1 MEPATRPTFTET
13 AKHLEFTL
21 VGYKVRPRIEDA
33 MRTIAPLPNN
43 SHSPEQNELLTFN
56 DRTPESP
63 PDESDN
69 EMNSNSPPAASPP
82 AIIVSAE
89 ATPPINFRT
98 AEKRRQS
105 WIAGRYKLFN
115 SATDDL
121 LKNTPGK
128 LKNFFHR
135 ALRIQTQFHPSKQ
148 RKVKDSSKQRSAS
161 ELKSFTVIGSDEN
174 LSVSGEKVEHGSSGS
189 SNPSSSTASSSG
201 LLRKKSSEQDVA
213 PNLSLEE
220 VFVDGKYS
228 PQNSNSR
235 NAVSQNSVSH
245 MQPPSPS
252 MLKST
257 PLPYSSALGS
267 PTLKC
272 HEETN
277 RPRCESAPVFNERN
291 SELLTRRTVSNKE
304 CEMNNVHSPEAHIKE
319 ENKVKNR
326 KSPFRIFR
334 RRGSKSKES

>member
-1 MEPATRPTFTET
+1 MEPVTRPTFTET
-13 AKHLEFTL
+13 AKHLEFIL
-21 VGYKVRPRIEDA
+21 VGYKVRPGIEDA
-33 MRTIAPLPNN
+33 VRAIAPVPNN
-43 SHSPEQNELLTFN
+43 SHSPEQNEHLTFN
-56 DRTPESP
+56 DRTLENPT
-63 PDESDN
+63 DESDN
-69 EMNSNSPPAASPP
+69 EVNSNSPPAVSPP
-82 AIIVSAE
+82 AIFVSAE
-89 ATPPINFRT
+89 ATPPINVRT

-135 ALRIQTQFHPSKQ
+135 ALRIQTHFHPLKQ

-189 SNPSSSTASSSG
+189 SNPSSSTASSCV

-213 PNLSLEE
+213 TDFSLEE
-220 VFVDGKYS
+220 DCVDGRYS
-228 PQNSNSR
+228 PQNRNSP
-235 NAVSQNSVSH
+235 SGVSH

-257 PLPYSSALGS
+257 SLQSSSGRGS

-277 RPRCESAPVFNERN
+277 RPRCQSTPLFNELN
-291 SELLTRRTVSNKE
+291 SELLTRRTVSSRE

-319 ENKVKNR
+319 ESKVKNR

-334 RRGSKSKES
+334 RRGSKCKETE